1 MIPAD
6 LPPPVIF
13 SLLVTGAGTSAWG
26 VLLALRTTARTTGV
40 LMAATGAATISA
52 VALAAT
58 ERAPGQVLAIAGMLL
73 ALAVMTYPKVHLDWP
88 NVLAAAALIGL
99 PVTLWAQGLVHES
112 SDFAVI
118 IAAIPLLQL
127 WWRLEGADRG
137 ERKALAWVLAA
148 CVTVCFAGLVAGML
162 EVPAPVVAVYLPL
175 FLLIGCAAWV
185 GTTRPGAI
193 DVRGLIAALATN
205 TLAAVAVF
213 TIFQLSVITLLSL
226 GAQDAAGPLAG
237 VVAVACAY
245 ALEPL
250 RVQLRLV
257 ADEILFGS
265 RPDALTAAGRVA
277 LGAGDEPQTALD
289 TLRTALVLPYAELQI
304 AGLPAI
310 TTGTP
315 TEYTHREPLHAGG
328 QQIGEL
334 LVGLRPG
341 DLKLN
346 TADVTVLSLAGPL
359 LAQTVRERALTE
371 SLKQSRAATASA
383 REEERLRLRRDL
395 HDGLGPR
402 LSGIAFTA
410 DAAQLSTSDPE
421 ELAAHLGRIR
431 SEAVTAIREIREL
444 VYGLRPPALDE
455 VGLLEA
461 IRLQTASLRGYQG
474 RTLKIEVTGPPTLD
488 LPAAVEVAAYRIAT
502 EALTNSA
509 RHSAAERACAS
520 LHVCEETLHVTIK
533 DSAPDSGPWT
543 PGVGLTSMSERAQE
557 LGGTLTVHNGVVHA
571 SLPIPQPQLPIPGEA
586 STPDPCE
593 RR

>member
-1 MIPAD
+1 MIPAE
-6 LPPPVIF
+6 LPPPILVA
-13 SLLVTGAGTSAWG
+13 LLVTGAGTSAWG
-26 VLLALRTTARTTGV
+26 VLLALRTTAKTTGA
-40 LMAATGAATISA
+40 LMAAAGAATITA
-52 VALAAT
+52 VALAAADH
-58 ERAPGQVLAIAGMLL
+58 APGPALAIAGTLL
-73 ALAVMTYPKVHLDWP
+73 ALAVMAYPKVRLDWP
-88 NVLAAAALIGL
+88 NALAAAALIGL
-99 PVTLWAQGLVHES
+99 PVTLWAQGLVHDS
-112 SDFAVI
+112 ADVAVI

-127 WWRLEGADRG
+127 WWRLEGADPG

-148 CVTVCFAGLVAGML
+148 CVTVCFTGLVVAML
-162 EVPAPVVAVYLPL
+162 EVPPPVVAMYLPL

-213 TIFQLSVITLLSL
+213 TIFQLSLITLRSL
-226 GAQDAAGPLAG
+226 GAQDAAGPVAG

-245 ALEPL
+245 ALQPL

-257 ADEILFGS
+257 ADEILFGI

-277 LGAGDEPQTALD
+277 SGVGDEPQTALD

-304 AGLPAI
+304 VGLRAV
-310 TTGTP
+310 TSGTP
-315 TEYTHREPLHAGG
+315 TEHTHREPLHAGG
-328 QQIGEL
+328 QPVGEL

-346 TADVTVLSLAGPL
+346 DADATVLSLAGPL

-371 SLKQSRAATASA
+371 SLKQSRAGTAAA
-383 REEERLRLRRDL
+383 REEERRRLRRDL

-421 ELAAHLGRIR
+421 RLAAHLRRIR

-461 IRLQTASLRGYQG
+461 IRLQAASLRGIDG
-474 RTLKIEVTGPPTLD
+474 HVMHIEITGSPTLD
-488 LPAAVEVAAYRIAT
+488 LPAAVEVAAYRIAI

-520 LHVCEETLHVTIK
+520 LHVCEDTLHLTIE
-533 DSAPDSGPWT
+533 DTGPDTGPWT
-543 PGVGLTSMSERAQE
+543 PGVGITSMTERAQE
-557 LGGTLTVHNGVVHA
+557 LGGTLTLHNGVVHA
-571 SLPIPQPQLPIPGEA
+571 TLPIQQPPLRHEP
-586 STPDPCE
+586 STLDPL
-593 RR
+593 